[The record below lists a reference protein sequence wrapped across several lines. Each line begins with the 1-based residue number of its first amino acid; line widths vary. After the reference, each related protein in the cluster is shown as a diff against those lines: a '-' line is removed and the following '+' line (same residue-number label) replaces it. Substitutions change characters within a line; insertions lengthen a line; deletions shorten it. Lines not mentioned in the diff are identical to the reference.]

1 MCPLY
6 IEDEE
11 SIGKKLYYRK
21 IKYITS
27 NNENFK
33 VYLPSI
39 INIFANSVQID
50 YHKFASFPAGFT
62 LSLSLV
68 ETAYPIVNMFQ
79 VNKKEAKIT

>member
-1 MCPLY
+1 MCLLY

-33 VYLPSI
+33 VYLTSI

-50 YHKFASFPAGFT
+50 YYKFTSFPAGFT